1 MIALD
6 RHWRLALAGLA
17 LVLATYPTF
26 AWALRPEHFFIA
38 DDWGWLYRSAF
49 QRPSEYASFWPQWV
63 YNDRPVGSLFITAV
77 YRLFGL
83 DNVAFNRVWIGLHLL
98 NTLLVFALGLR
109 LLGSVTVAMAA
120 AYAFG
125 NWGTSTAAPTW
136 VASIFDLLGNT
147 LILASFLTYLSD
159 RRPVR
164 WMSPVFYFLAVRTK
178 ETAILLPALLLL
190 HLLLTTPR
198 EKWRRDVV
206 ARLGCHFGVLA
217 ALTTTYGYLF
227 LTQSHGRL
235 RPDEAYYLR
244 FDLFTFA
251 SGGSYYFHEMLY
263 RLGRPPLPILAA
275 AVLLVV
281 LVVARRGNVVL
292 LGAAGFLLFLLPVI
306 FLPNH
311 RDVLYLYVPSV
322 FFALAG
328 AGAAR
333 TACEFLRRPRLRN
346 PAAALAFTAVFLAL
360 PHARAAGDRERNVL
374 KYTSFC
380 RQNLE
385 QVRRRFLALPPGAK
399 FVFACLP
406 PHFNAFAYGPC
417 YSLKIAYGDPSVSCV
432 LVDRLPPEPRE
443 PGVIYGILDNG
454 RLVFVP

>member
-1 MIALD
+1 
-6 RHWRLALAGLA
+6 
-17 LVLATYPTF
+17 
-26 AWALRPEHFFIA
+26 
-38 DDWGWLYRSAF
+38 
-49 QRPSEYASFWPQWV
+49 
-63 YNDRPVGSLFITAV
+63 
-77 YRLFGL
+77 
-83 DNVAFNRVWIGLHLL
+83 
-98 NTLLVFALGLR
+98 
-109 LLGSVTVAMAA
+109 
-120 AYAFG
+120 
-125 NWGTSTAAPTW
+125 
-136 VASIFDLLGNT
+136 
-147 LILASFLTYLSD
+147 
-159 RRPVR
+159 
-164 WMSPVFYFLAVRTK
+164 
-178 ETAILLPALLLL
+178 
-190 HLLLTTPR
+190 
-198 EKWRRDVV
+198 
-206 ARLGCHFGVLA
+206 
-217 ALTTTYGYLF
+217 
-227 LTQSHGRL
+227 L
-235 RPDEAYYLR
+235 RPDEPYFLR

-263 RLGRPPLPILAA
+263 RLGRPPLPLFAA
-275 AVLLVV
+275 AVLLAA
-281 LVVARRGNVVL
+281 LAVARRGKMVL

-385 QVRRRFLALPPGAK
+385 QVRRRFPALDSGAK
-399 FVFACLP
+399 FVFAGLP

-417 YSLKIAYGDPSVSCV
+417 YSLKIAYGDPSISCS